1 METDPNERQV
11 RLLVV
16 QLLLFL
22 AEQLPA
28 VWEALLREDLLQEWV
43 YDFLQ
48 WENDDQRVFCALQ
61 FFRQLLSRPLPVQ
74 RRGRSL
80 EPHSLGHL
88 LTLDISAARE
98 EPGGPSA

>member
-1 METDPNERQV
+1 MSEEALSFVCGRDWTFVYSLHSLMTPESSMETDPNERQV

-48 WENDDQRVFCALQ
+48 WEGDDSRVNK
-61 FFRQLLSRPLPVQ
+61 
-74 RRGRSL
+74 
-80 EPHSLGHL
+80 
-88 LTLDISAARE
+88 
-98 EPGGPSA
+98 